1 MSTTSK
7 IFSLVDL
14 KIEAMA
20 SEIQNTVYLLILV
33 KGVVVLFIQILSLS
47 SSRSAREGAQQAA
60 EDGPLK

>member
-14 KIEAMA
+14 KIEAM
-20 SEIQNTVYLLILV
+20 SSDIQNTIYLLILV
-33 KGVVVLFIQILSLS
+33 KRVAVLFIQILNLIN
-47 SSRSAREGAQQAA
+47 SRSAREGSQQAA

>member
-20 SEIQNTVYLLILV
+20 SEIQNTIYLLILV
-33 KGVVVLFIQILSLS
+33 KGVVLFIQILSLS